1 MNRMREHEQ
10 HEHSGH
16 QQKHGPHTTGAHAD
30 EHEGNLTRHEQ
41 PLDLPAVRARL
52 QSKAGK
58 QYWRTL
64 EELAEDPN
72 FEELLHREF
81 PRQAPS
87 EWDESVDRRD
97 FLKLMAA
104 SLAFAG
110 LSGCGRAPEQHIVP
124 YVKQPDGL
132 ILGKPQF
139 YATAM
144 PFGADAI
151 GLLVESHEGRPTKI
165 EGNPDH
171 PSSLGATNVF
181 AQASILNLYDP
192 DRAQTVL
199 KYGEIGTWA
208 GFLDSAQ
215 LSSAAFKVTRGE
227 GLRILTGIINSP
239 TLAAQIQALLTLF
252 PLAKWHQW
260 EPAVGDGPRE
270 GAKLAFGSYVNT
282 VYRPEKADVI
292 LSLDSDFL
300 GSGPGHIR
308 YAREFSRRR
317 NLDQYALVDRQGSEM
332 NRLYVVE
339 PTPSVTGATADH
351 RLPLR
356 ASQVELF
363 ARALAA
369 KLGLGGSTA
378 PPAGAEKWLDAVV
391 KDLQKR
397 EAASLVVAGEQQPAE
412 VHALAHTINAA
423 LGNVGSTLYYTQTVE
438 EHPMNHLESLRE
450 LCNDIDDGKVDTLLI
465 LGVNPVYT
473 APHDFDFAAKL
484 RFDEKTKTK
493 KVGTTIHVSSHFD
506 ETSELCD
513 WHVAESHYLETW
525 GDARAFDGTV
535 SVIQPL
541 IAPLYRTHS
550 AREVLAAFSDK
561 PGVPDYD
568 ALRDRL
574 KAANPSADFE
584 KFWRKTLNDGV
595 VAGSAFAP
603 LSVTP
608 KFNAASLPAAKI
620 PSAAEIEFIFRPDPC
635 VYDGRFANNG
645 WLQELPKPVTKLTW
659 DNAAL
664 LSPKTAEQLKVA
676 SNVAW
681 RGGEHGKVY
690 SNVIDIA
697 LSNSKVTAAAWILPG
712 QADGVVVLPLGY
724 GRRKAGY
731 TGSNKGFNAY
741 AVRDS
746 KALWTATAPS
756 AAITKTGDDYPLACT
771 QYHFNMEGRQI
782 LATGTLEE
790 YRKNPNFANE
800 HAELPPKELS
810 LYNGEAEF
818 PYTRDKWAMAIDLN
832 KCNGCNACVV
842 ACQSEN
848 NIPVVGKDQ
857 VMRGREM
864 HWIRVDRYY
873 EKAENATHDPSSYDD
888 SLFNPPTFFQP
899 VPCQQCENA
908 PCEQVCP
915 VGATVHSA
923 EGLNDMVYNRC
934 VGTRY
939 CSNNCPYK
947 VRRFNFLR
955 FQDWETPQLKLLRN
969 PEVTVRSRGVMEKC
983 TYCVQRITNARIE
996 AEKQNSEIRDGAIV
1010 TACEQACPTQAIVF
1024 GNANDKES
1032 RVAKLKA
1039 QQRNYSLLGELNAR
1053 PRTTY
1058 LAAVRNPNPEME
1070 KA

>member
-1 MNRMREHEQ
+1 MNRMSAQRQDEQ
-10 HEHSGH
+10 KNDGR
-16 QQKHGPHTTGAHAD
+16 ALD
-30 EHEGNLTRHEQ
+30 EHLEDLSLTQRPLNLAE
-41 PLDLPAVRARL
+41 VRAQL
-52 QSKAGK
+52 QSKTGK

-64 EELAEDPN
+64 EELAGDPG
-72 FEELLHREF
+72 FQELLHREF

-87 EWDESVDRRD
+87 EWDDSVDRRD

-124 YVKQPDGL
+124 YVKQPDGM

-171 PSSLGATNVF
+171 PSSLGATNAF

-192 DRAQTVL
+192 DRAQTVT
-199 KYGEIGTWA
+199 KAGEIQTWA
-208 GFLDSAQ
+208 QFLDAAQ
-215 LSSAAFKVTRGE
+215 ALAVTLKATRGE
-227 GLRILTGIINSP
+227 GLRILTGIVTSP
-239 TLAAQIQALLTLF
+239 TLAAQIQTILTLY

-260 EPAVGDGPRE
+260 EPALGDGVLE

-282 VYRPEKADVI
+282 VYRPEMAEVI

-317 NLDQYALVDRQGSEM
+317 KLDQFAEADRLGGEM
-332 NRLYVVE
+332 SRLYVVE
-339 PTPSVTGATADH
+339 PTPSVTGSSADH
-351 RLPLR
+351 HLPLR
-356 ASQVELF
+356 ASEVELF
-363 ARALAA
+363 ARALAG
-369 KLGLGGSTA
+369 KLGLGGSA
-378 PPAGAEKWLDAVV
+378 AMPPAVEKWLDALT
-391 KDLQKR
+391 KELQKYR
-397 EAASLVVAGEQQPAE
+397 RNSLVVAGEQQPAE
-412 VHALAHTINAA
+412 VHALVHTINAA
-423 LGNVGSTLYYTQTVE
+423 LGGVGTTLYYTEPVE
-438 EHPMNHLESLRE
+438 ARPVNYAESLRE
-450 LCNDIDDGKVDTLLI
+450 LCTGIDAGRVDTLLI
-465 LGVNPVYT
+465 LGVNPVFT
-473 APHDFDFAAKL
+473 APHDFDFVSKL
-484 RFDEKTKTK
+484 RFDERNNRK
-493 KVGTTIHVSSHFD
+493 KIQTVIHVSSHFD
-506 ETSELCD
+506 ETSQYCD
-513 WHVAESHYLETW
+513 WHIAESHYLESW

-535 SVIQPL
+535 SVVQPL

-550 AREVLAAFSDK
+550 TREVLAAFTDK
-561 PGVPDYD
+561 PGVSDYD
-568 ALRDRL
+568 AVRDRL
-574 KAANPSADFE
+574 KAANPTADFE

-603 LSVTP
+603 MNVSL
-608 KFNAASLPAAKI
+608 KFNPSSLPAAKVS
-620 PSAAEIEFIFRPDPC
+620 SADELEFLFRPDPC
-635 VYDGRFANNG
+635 IYDGRFANNG

-664 LSPKTAEQLKVA
+664 VSPKTAEKLNL
-676 SNVAW
+676 SHSIPS
-681 RGGEHGKVY
+681 RGGEHGQIL
-690 SNVIDIA
+690 SNVVDIS
-697 LSNSKVTAAAWILPG
+697 LSGSKVTAAAWILPG
-712 QADGVVVLPLGY
+712 QAEGVIVLPLGY
-724 GRRKAGY
+724 GRKKAGY
-731 TGSNKGFNAY
+731 TGTNKGFNAY
-741 AVRDS
+741 AVRVS
-746 KALWTATAPS
+746 NALWAATAPS
-756 AAITKTGDDYPLACT
+756 TIIRKTGDDYPLACT
-771 QYHFNMEGRQI
+771 QYHFNMQGRQI

-810 LYNGEAEF
+810 LYKGEAEF
-818 PYTRDKWAMAIDLN
+818 PYARDKWAMVIDLN
-832 KCNGCNACVV
+832 SCNGCNACVI
-842 ACQSEN
+842 ACQAEN
-848 NIPVVGKDQ
+848 NIAVVGKDQ

-864 HWIRVDRYY
+864 HWIRIDRYY
-873 EKAENATHDPSSYDD
+873 KAESKTNDPSSYDP
-888 SLFNPPTFFQP
+888 SLDNPETFFQP

-915 VGATVHSA
+915 VGATAHSA
-923 EGLNDMVYNRC
+923 EGLNDMTYNRC
-934 VGTRY
+934 IGTRY

-955 FQDWETPQLKLLRN
+955 FQDWETPQFKLLRN

-983 TYCVQRITNARIE
+983 TYCVQRINNARIE
-996 AEKQNSEIRDGAIV
+996 AEKKNEPIRDGAII

-1024 GNANDKES
+1024 GNANDPSS
-1032 RVAKLKA
+1032 RVAKLRA
-1039 QQRNYSLLGELNAR
+1039 QQRNYTILAELNSR

-1058 LAAVRNPNPEME
+1058 LAAVRNPNAELE

>member
-1 MNRMREHEQ
+1 MDGMRELEQ
-10 HEHSGH
+10 HEHTGS
-16 QQKHGPHTTGAHAD
+16 PHDHNDPAGDAKL
-30 EHEGNLTRHEQ
+30 HEG
-41 PLDLPAVRARL
+41 PLDLDAVRAKL
-52 QSKAGK
+52 QSKTGK

-64 EELAEDPN
+64 DELAGDPQ

-87 EWDESVDRRD
+87 EWDDSVDRRD

-110 LSGCGRAPEQHIVP
+110 LSGCGRTPEQIVVP
-124 YVKQPDGL
+124 YVKQPDGMTP
-132 ILGKPQF
+132 GKPQF
-139 YATAM
+139 YATVM

-192 DRAQTVL
+192 DRAQTVT
-199 KYGEIGTWA
+199 KFGEIQTWSLFVESAQALAAEMKANNGA
-208 GFLDSAQ
+208 GF
-215 LSSAAFKVTRGE
+215 
-227 GLRILTGIINSP
+227 RILTGIVTSP
-239 TLAAQIQALLTLF
+239 TLATQIQSLLTLF
-252 PLAKWHQW
+252 PRAKWHQW

-282 VYRPEKADVI
+282 VYRVEKADVI

-317 NLDQYALVDRQGSEM
+317 NLDQFFEGDRSGAEM

-356 ASQVELF
+356 ASDVELF
-363 ARALAA
+363 TRALASR
-369 KLGLGGSTA
+369 LGLGGSAA
-378 PPAGAEKWLDAVV
+378 PPAGTEKWLDAVA
-391 KDLQKR
+391 KDLQKHKG
-397 EAASLVVAGEQQPAE
+397 ASLVVAGEQQPAE
-412 VHALAHTINAA
+412 VHALAQAINAA
-423 LGNVGSTLYYTQTVE
+423 LGNVGTTEYYTQPVE
-438 EHPMNHLESLRE
+438 ERPVNHLESLRE
-450 LCNDIDDGKVDTLLI
+450 LCSDIYDGKVETLLI

-473 APHDFDFAAKL
+473 APHDFDFASKIK
-484 RFDEKTKTK
+484 FDEKK
-493 KVGTTIHVSSHFD
+493 KRKPVKNTIYVGPHFD
-506 ETSELCD
+506 ETAELCD

-525 GDARAFDGTV
+525 GDARAFDGTL

-541 IAPLYRTHS
+541 IAPLYHTHS
-550 AREVLAAFSDK
+550 AREALGAFSDK
-561 PGVPDYD
+561 PGVSDYD
-568 ALRDRL
+568 ALRDHL
-574 KAANPSADFE
+574 KTANPSADFE
-584 KFWRKTLNDGV
+584 KFWRKTLNDGL

-603 LSVTP
+603 MSATL
-608 KFNAASLPAAKI
+608 KFSAAGLPAAKTT
-620 PSAAEIEFIFRPDPC
+620 PANDIEFIFRPDPC

-664 LSPKTAEQLKVA
+664 ISPKTAEKLELA
-676 SNVAW
+676 HNIAW

-697 LSNSKVTAAAWILPG
+697 LSNSKVTAASWRLPG

-724 GRRKAGY
+724 GRKRAGY
-731 TGSNKGFNAY
+731 TGTNKGFNAY
-741 AVRDS
+741 TVRTSD
-746 KALWTATAPS
+746 ALWTTSAPS
-756 AAITKTGDDYPLACT
+756 SAIKKTGDDYPLACT

-782 LATGTLEE
+782 LATGTLAE
-790 YRKNPNFANE
+790 YHKNPNFANE
-800 HAELPPKELS
+800 LAALPPKELS
-810 LYNGEAEF
+810 LYKGEAEF
-818 PYTRDKWAMAIDLN
+818 PYDHDKWAMAIDLN

-842 ACQSEN
+842 ACQAEN

-873 EKAENATHDPSSYDD
+873 EKLKPAVGDAAAYDD
-888 SLFNPPTFFQP
+888 SLDNPPTYFQP

-915 VGATVHSA
+915 VGATAHSA
-923 EGLNDMVYNRC
+923 EGLNDMTYNRC
-934 VGTRY
+934 IGTRY

-983 TYCVQRITNARIE
+983 TYCVQRINNARIE
-996 AEKQNSEIRDGAIV
+996 SEKANAPIPDGAII

-1024 GNANDKES
+1024 GNANDKNS

-1058 LAAVRNPNPEME
+1058 LAAVRNPNPELE
-1070 KA
+1070 PA

>member
-1 MNRMREHEQ
+1 MDGMREHEQ
-10 HEHSGH
+10 HEH
-16 QQKHGPHTTGAHAD
+16 
-30 EHEGNLTRHEQ
+30 
-41 PLDLPAVRARL
+41 LDGQHDHNDAAGDANMHDRPMDLAAVRAKL
-52 QSKAGK
+52 QSKTGK

-64 EELAEDPN
+64 EELAGDPE

-87 EWDESVDRRD
+87 EWDDSVDRRD

-110 LSGCGRAPEQHIVP
+110 LSGCGRTPEQYVVP
-124 YVKQPDGL
+124 YVKQPDGMV
-132 ILGKPQF
+132 LGKPQF

-181 AQASILNLYDP
+181 AQASVLNLYDP
-192 DRAQTVL
+192 DRAQTVT
-199 KYGEIGTWA
+199 KFGEIQTWSL
-208 GFLDSAQ
+208 FVDSAQ
-215 LSSAAFKVTRGE
+215 AIAAETKGANGAGF
-227 GLRILTGIINSP
+227 RILSGIVTSP
-239 TLAAQIQALLTLF
+239 TIAAQVQSLLTLF
-252 PLAKWHQW
+252 PQAKWHQW
-260 EPAVGDGPRE
+260 EPAVGDGTRE
-270 GAKLAFGSYVNT
+270 GAKLAFGSYFNT

-317 NLDQYALVDRQGSEM
+317 KLNSPNDTM

-356 ASQVELF
+356 ASEVELF

-369 KLGLGGSTA
+369 KLGLGGSA
-378 PPAGAEKWLDAVV
+378 ALPAEAEKLLDAVA
-391 KDLQKR
+391 KDLQKHKG
-397 EAASLVVAGEQQPAE
+397 ASLVVAGEQQPAE
-412 VHALAHTINAA
+412 VHALAHAINAA
-423 LGNVGSTLYYTQTVE
+423 LGNVGTTLYYTEPVE
-438 EHPMNHLESLRE
+438 AKPVSHLESLRE
-450 LCNDIDDGKVDTLLI
+450 LCSDIDAGKVDTLLI

-473 APHDFDFAAKL
+473 APHDFDFAPKL
-484 RFDEKTKTK
+484 RFDEKRKSK
-493 KVGTTIHVSSHFD
+493 KIRTVIHVSSHFD

-525 GDARAFDGTV
+525 GDARAFDGTL
-535 SVIQPL
+535 SVVQPL
-541 IAPLYRTHS
+541 IAPLYHTHS
-550 AREVLAAFSDK
+550 AREVLAAFGDK
-561 PGVPDYD
+561 PGVSDYD
-568 ALRDRL
+568 SLRDRL

-584 KFWRKTLNDGV
+584 KFWRKTLNDGL

-603 LSVTP
+603 VSATP
-608 KFNAASLPAAKI
+608 KFSAASLPAAI
-620 PSAAEIEFIFRPDPC
+620 TTPAAEIEFIFRPDPC

-664 LSPKTAEQLKVA
+664 ISPKTAEKLQLAHK
-676 SNVAW
+676 VAW

-697 LSNSKVTAAAWILPG
+697 LSNSKVTAAAWRLPG

-724 GRRKAGY
+724 GRKKAGY
-731 TGSNKGFNAY
+731 TGTNKGFNAY
-741 AVRDS
+741 AVRTS
-746 KALWTATAPS
+746 GALWTAAAPTS
-756 AAITKTGDDYPLACT
+756 AIKKTGEDYPLACT
-771 QYHFNMEGRQI
+771 QYHFSMEGRQI

-800 HAELPPKELS
+800 HAEAPPKELS
-810 LYNGEAEF
+810 LYKGEAEF
-818 PYTRDKWAMAIDLN
+818 PYDRDKWAMAIDLN

-864 HWIRVDRYY
+864 HWIRIDRYY
-873 EKAENATHDPSSYDD
+873 EKTAKSATNDLSSDDD

-915 VGATVHSA
+915 VGATAHSA
-923 EGLNDMVYNRC
+923 EGLNDMTYNRC
-934 VGTRY
+934 IGTRY

-983 TYCVQRITNARIE
+983 TYCVQRINNARIE
-996 AEKQNSEIRDGAIV
+996 SEKSNAPIHDGAIV
-1010 TACEQACPTQAIVF
+1010 TACEQACPTEAIVF
-1024 GNANDKES
+1024 GNANDQNS

-1058 LAAVRNPNPEME
+1058 LAAVRNPNPELE
-1070 KA
+1070 SA

>member
-1 MNRMREHEQ
+1 MKNMREPEQ
-10 HEHSGH
+10 HEHTHDGND
-16 QQKHGPHTTGAHAD
+16 HA
-30 EHEGNLTRHEQ
+30 ERRKHEGPMELN
-41 PLDLPAVRARL
+41 AVRAKL
-52 QSKAGK
+52 QSKTGK

-64 EELAEDPN
+64 EELAEDPE

-81 PRQAPS
+81 PRLAPS
-87 EWDESVDRRD
+87 EWDEGVDRRD

-104 SLAFAG
+104 SLALAG
-110 LSGCGRAPEQHIVP
+110 LSGCGRTPEQHIVP

-139 YATAM
+139 YATVM

-171 PSSLGATNVF
+171 PSSLGATNAF
-181 AQASILNLYDP
+181 AQASVLNLYDP
-192 DRAQTVL
+192 DRAQTPT
-199 KYGEIGTWA
+199 KFGEIHTWA
-208 GFLDSAQ
+208 EFQNSAQ
-215 LSSAAFKVTRGE
+215 AIAAGVKLADGAGF
-227 GLRILTGIINSP
+227 RILTGIVTSP
-239 TLAAQIQALLTLF
+239 SLAAQIQSVLARY
-252 PLAKWHQW
+252 PKAKWHQW
-260 EPAVGDGPRE
+260 EPAVSDGARE
-270 GAKLAFGSYVNT
+270 GAKLAFGNYVNM
-282 VYRPEKADVI
+282 VCRPEKADVI

-317 NLDQYALVDRQGSEM
+317 KLNGVADKM

-356 ASQVELF
+356 ASEVGLF
-363 ARALAA
+363 ARALAG
-369 KLGLGGSTA
+369 KLGLGTSA
-378 PPAGAEKWLDAVV
+378 ALPSDAQKWLDAVA
-391 KDLQKR
+391 KDLQTDKGK
-397 EAASLVVAGEQQPAE
+397 SLVVAGEQQSAE
-412 VHALAHTINAA
+412 VHALAHAINAA
-423 LGNVGSTLYYTQTVE
+423 LGNVGTTLYYTEPVE
-438 EHPMNHLESLRE
+438 AYPVNHLESLRE
-450 LCNDIDDGKVDTLLI
+450 LCDDIKTGKVETLVI

-473 APHDFDFAAKL
+473 APHDFEFASL
-484 RFDEKTKTK
+484 IGFDKKTKSK
-493 KVGTTIHVSSHFD
+493 KVKNTICVSSHFD
-506 ETSELCD
+506 ETAELCD
-513 WHVAESHYLETW
+513 WHVAESHFLETW

-541 IAPLYRTHS
+541 IVPLYRTHS

-561 PGVPDYD
+561 PGVTDYD
-568 ALRDRL
+568 ALRERL
-574 KAANPSADFE
+574 KAAYPSGEFE
-584 KFWRKTLNDGV
+584 KFWRKTLNDGLV
-595 VAGSAFAP
+595 VGSAFPPSAV
-603 LSVTP
+603 SA
-608 KFNAASLPAAKI
+608 KFSPGSLPAVK
-620 PSAAEIEFIFRPDPC
+620 AASSDELEFIFRPDPC

-645 WLQELPKPVTKLTW
+645 WLQELAKPVTKLTW

-664 LSPKTAEQLKVA
+664 VSPKTAEKYKITHEVGA
-676 SNVAW
+676 
-681 RGGEHGKVY
+681 RGGEHGKIY
-690 SNVIDIA
+690 SNVIDIE
-697 LSNSKVTAAAWILPG
+697 LSNSKVTAAAWRLPG

-724 GRRKAGY
+724 GRKRAGY
-731 TGSNKGFNAY
+731 TGTNKGFNAY
-741 AVRDS
+741 AVRS
-746 KALWTATAPS
+746 STALW
-756 AAITKTGDDYPLACT
+756 AAMGGKISKTGDDYPLACT

-790 YRKNPNFANE
+790 YKKNPGFAHDDEEN
-800 HAELPPKELS
+800 KEKTKQQLS
-810 LYNGEAEF
+810 LYKEYAYPGYA
-818 PYTRDKWAMAIDLN
+818 WGMAIDLN
-832 KCNGCNACVV
+832 SCNGCNACVV

-864 HWIRVDRYY
+864 HWIRIDRYY
-873 EKAENATHDPSSYDD
+873 QKAHSATNDPSTYDD
-888 SLFNPPTFFQP
+888 SLYNPETFFQP

-915 VGATVHSA
+915 VEATAHSA
-923 EGLNDMVYNRC
+923 EGLNDMTYNRC

-983 TYCVQRITNARIE
+983 TYCVQRINNVRIE
-996 AEKQNSEIRDGAIV
+996 SEKQNRPILDGEIV
-1010 TACEQACPTQAIVF
+1010 TACEAACPTEAIVF
-1024 GNANDKES
+1024 GNANDPNS

-1039 QQRNYSLLGELNAR
+1039 QQRNYSLLGELNTR

-1058 LAAVRNPNPEME
+1058 LAAVRNPNPELE

>member
-1 MNRMREHEQ
+1 MDGMRENEQ
-10 HEHSGH
+10 HEHLDGQH
-16 QQKHGPHTTGAHAD
+16 QHHDPAGEAKL
-30 EHEGNLTRHEQ
+30 HEG
-41 PLDLPAVRARL
+41 PMDLATVRAKL
-52 QSKAGK
+52 QSKTGK

-64 EELAEDPN
+64 EELAGDPE
-72 FEELLHREF
+72 FTELLHREF

-87 EWDESVDRRD
+87 EWDDGVDRRD

-104 SLAFAG
+104 SLALAG
-110 LSGCGRAPEQHIVP
+110 LGGCGRTPEQVVVP
-124 YVKQPDGL
+124 YVKQPEGM
-132 ILGKPQF
+132 ILGRPQF
-139 YATAM
+139 FATAM

-181 AQASILNLYDP
+181 AQASVLNLYDP
-192 DRAQTVL
+192 DRAQTVT
-199 KYGEIGTWA
+199 KYGEIQTWSLFIESAQTIATGMKTTNGA
-208 GFLDSAQ
+208 GF
-215 LSSAAFKVTRGE
+215 
-227 GLRILTGIINSP
+227 RILTGLITSP
-239 TLAAQIQALLTLF
+239 TLAAQIQSILTLF
-252 PLAKWHQW
+252 PKAKWHQW
-260 EPAVGDGPRE
+260 EPAVGDGTRE
-270 GAKLAFGSYVNT
+270 GAKLAFGSYLNT

-317 NLDQYALVDRQGSEM
+317 KLNGPDDTM

-351 RLPLR
+351 RWPLR
-356 ASQVELF
+356 SSEVEIF
-363 ARALAA
+363 ARALAG
-369 KLGLGGSTA
+369 KLGLGGSAAT
-378 PPAGAEKWLDAVV
+378 PQGAEKWLDAVA
-391 KDLQKR
+391 KDLQKHKGT
-397 EAASLVVAGEQQPAE
+397 SLVVAGEQQPAE
-412 VHALAHTINAA
+412 VHALAHAINAT
-423 LGNVGSTLYYTQTVE
+423 LGNVGTTLYYTETVE
-438 EHPMNHLESLRE
+438 AHAVNHLDSLRE
-450 LCNDIDDGKVDTLLI
+450 LCADIEADKVETLLI

-473 APHDFDFAAKL
+473 SPHDFDFASKL
-484 RFDEKTKTK
+484 KFDEEK
-493 KVGTTIHVSSHFD
+493 KQKKIKNVIHVSSHFD

-525 GDARAFDGTV
+525 GDARAFNGTL

-541 IAPLYRTHS
+541 IAPLYHTHS
-550 AREVLAAFSDK
+550 AREVLAAFGDK
-561 PGVPDYD
+561 PGISDYD
-568 ALRDRL
+568 VVRDHL
-574 KAANPSADFE
+574 KTANPSAEFE
-584 KFWRKTLNDGV
+584 KFWRKTLNDGL

-603 LSVTP
+603 VNASL
-608 KFNAASLPAAKI
+608 KFSAASLTAAK
-620 PSAAEIEFIFRPDPC
+620 PAPADEIEFIFRSDPC

-664 LSPKTAEQLKVA
+664 ISPKTAEKLELVH
-676 SNVAW
+676 NVAW

-690 SNVIDIA
+690 SNVIDIS
-697 LSNSKVTAAAWILPG
+697 LSNSKVTAAAWRVPG

-724 GRRKAGY
+724 GRKKAGY
-731 TGSNKGFNAY
+731 TGTNKGFSAY
-741 AVRDS
+741 AVRTS
-746 KALWTATAPS
+746 GALWTASAPAS
-756 AAITKTGDDYPLACT
+756 AIKKTGEDYPLACT

-782 LATGTLEE
+782 LMTGTLEE

-800 HAELPPKELS
+800 LAPLPAQDFS
-810 LYNGEAEF
+810 LYKGKEEY
-818 PYTRDKWAMAIDLN
+818 PYDRDKWAMAIDLN

-848 NIPVVGKDQ
+848 NISVVGKDQ

-864 HWIRVDRYY
+864 HWIRIDRYY
-873 EKAENATHDPSSYDD
+873 ETPVQSTAHDPASYDD
-888 SLFNPPTFFQP
+888 SLFNPQTFFQP

-969 PEVTVRSRGVMEKC
+969 PEVTVRSRGDMEKS
-983 TYCVQRITNARIE
+983 TYCVQRINNARIE
-996 AEKQNSEIRDGAIV
+996 SEKLNAPIHDGAIV
-1010 TACEQACPTQAIVF
+1010 TACEQACPTEAIVF
-1024 GNANDKES
+1024 GNANDKDS

-1039 QQRNYSLLGELNAR
+1039 LQRNYTLLGELNAR

-1058 LAAVRNPNPEME
+1058 LAAVRNPNPELE
-1070 KA
+1070 SA

>member
-1 MNRMREHEQ
+1 MSEPEH
-10 HEHSGH
+10 HEH
-16 QQKHGPHTTGAHAD
+16 T
-30 EHEGNLTRHEQ
+30 EHVLPQEA
-41 PLDLPAVRARL
+41 PMDLNAVRARL
-52 QSKAGK
+52 QSNTGK

-64 EELAEDPN
+64 EELAQNPE

-81 PRQAPS
+81 PRLAPS
-87 EWDESVDRRD
+87 EWDEGVDRRD

-104 SLAFAG
+104 SLALAG
-110 LSGCGRAPEQHIVP
+110 LSGCGRTPEQHIVP

-139 YATAM
+139 YATVM
-144 PFGADAI
+144 PFGSDAI

-171 PSSLGATNVF
+171 PSSLGATNAF
-181 AQASILNLYDP
+181 AQASVLNLYDP
-192 DRAQTVL
+192 DRAQTPT
-199 KYGEIGTWA
+199 KFGEIHTWA
-208 GFLDSAQ
+208 EFQNSAQ
-215 LSSAAFKVTRGE
+215 AIASAVRLADGAGF
-227 GLRILTGIINSP
+227 RILTGIVTSP
-239 TLAAQIQALLTLF
+239 ALAAQIQSVLALY
-252 PLAKWHQW
+252 PKAKWHQW
-260 EPAVGDGPRE
+260 EPAVGDGTRE
-270 GAKLAFGSYVNT
+270 GAKLAFGNYVNT

-317 NLDQYALVDRQGSEM
+317 KLDQFAEVHRRDGEM

-356 ASQVELF
+356 ASEVELF

-369 KLGLGGSTA
+369 RVRRVTKLDPLAVALAVAVPPFGS
-378 PPAGAEKWLDAVV
+378 EKWLDAVA
-391 KDLQKR
+391 KDLGEHRGKC
-397 EAASLVVAGEQQPAE
+397 LVVAGEQQPASL
-412 VHALAHTINAA
+412 HALVHVINSA
-423 LGNVGSTLYYTQTVE
+423 LDNVGTTLYYTESVE
-438 EHPMNHLESLRE
+438 AQPVNHLESLRE
-450 LCNDIDDGKVDTLLI
+450 LCSDIEAGKVETLVI
-465 LGVNPVYT
+465 LGANPVYT
-473 APHDFDFAAKL
+473 APHDFDFASKIG
-484 RFDEKTKTK
+484 FDKNTKSK
-493 KVGTTIHVSSHFD
+493 KVKNTICVSSHFD
-506 ETSELCD
+506 ETAELCD
-513 WHVAESHYLETW
+513 WHVAESHFLETW

-561 PGVPDYD
+561 PGVTDYD

-574 KAANPSADFE
+574 KTAYPSGEFE
-584 KFWRKTLNDGV
+584 KFWRKTLNDGL
-595 VAGSAFAP
+595 VAGSAFPPSAV
-603 LSVTP
+603 SA
-608 KFNAASLPAAKI
+608 KFSPGSLPAVK
-620 PSAAEIEFIFRPDPC
+620 AASPDELEFIFRPDPC

-664 LSPKTAEQLKVA
+664 VSPKTAEKYKITHEVGA
-676 SNVAW
+676 
-681 RGGEHGKVY
+681 RGGEHGKIY
-690 SNVIDIA
+690 SNVIDIE
-697 LSNSKVTAAAWILPG
+697 LSNSKVTAAAWRLPG
-712 QADGVVVLPLGY
+712 QVDGVVVLPLGY
-724 GRRKAGY
+724 GRKRAGY
-731 TGSNKGFNAY
+731 TGTNKGFNAY
-741 AVRDS
+741 AVRS
-746 KALWTATAPS
+746 STALWTATGGK
-756 AAITKTGDDYPLACT
+756 ITKTGDDYPLACT

-790 YRKNPNFANE
+790 YKKNPGFAHDDEENKGKTK
-800 HAELPPKELS
+800 AELS
-810 LYNGEAEF
+810 LYKEYAYPGYA
-818 PYTRDKWAMAIDLN
+818 WGMAIDLN
-832 KCNGCNACVV
+832 SCNGCNACVV

-864 HWIRVDRYY
+864 HWIRIDRYY
-873 EKAENATHDPSSYDD
+873 EKIKPTIGDAASYDD
-888 SLFNPPTFFQP
+888 SLYNPETFFQP

-915 VGATVHSA
+915 VEATAHSA
-923 EGLNDMVYNRC
+923 EGLNDMTYNRC

-983 TYCVQRITNARIE
+983 TYCVQRINNVRIE
-996 AEKQNSEIRDGAIV
+996 TEKQNRPILDGEIV
-1010 TACEQACPTQAIVF
+1010 TACEAACPTEAIVF
-1024 GNANDKES
+1024 GNANDPNS

-1039 QQRNYSLLGELNAR
+1039 QQRNYSLLGELNTR

-1058 LAAVRNPNPEME
+1058 LAAVRNPNPELE
-1070 KA
+1070 KV

>member
-1 MNRMREHEQ
+1 MDGMREHEQ
-10 HEHSGH
+10 HEHPDSQH
-16 QQKHGPHTTGAHAD
+16 DHTDSAAD
-30 EHEGNLTRHEQ
+30 AKLHER
-41 PLDLPAVRARL
+41 PMDLAAVRAKL
-52 QSKAGK
+52 QAKTGK

-64 EELAEDPN
+64 EELAGDPQ

-87 EWDESVDRRD
+87 EWDDGVDRRD

-110 LSGCGRAPEQHIVP
+110 LSGCGRTPEQYVVP
-124 YVKQPDGL
+124 YVKQPEGMT
-132 ILGKPQF
+132 LGKPQF

-181 AQASILNLYDP
+181 AQASVLNLYDP
-192 DRAQTVL
+192 DRAQTVS
-199 KYGEIGTWA
+199 KFGEIQTWSLFVQYA
-208 GFLDSAQ
+208 QALAAEMKGDNGVGF
-215 LSSAAFKVTRGE
+215 
-227 GLRILTGIINSP
+227 RILTGIVTSP
-239 TLAAQIQALLTLF
+239 ALAAQIQSLLAIF
-252 PLAKWHQW
+252 PKAKWHHW
-260 EPAVGDGPRE
+260 EPAVGDGTRE

-282 VYRPEKADVI
+282 VYRPGKAEVI

-300 GSGPGHIR
+300 ASGPGHIR
-308 YAREFSRRR
+308 YAREFSRCR
-317 NLDQYALVDRQGSEM
+317 NLSGPSDMM

-356 ASQVELF
+356 ASEVELF
-363 ARALAA
+363 ARALAG
-369 KLGLGGSTA
+369 KLGLGGLATL
-378 PPAGAEKWLDAVV
+378 PGKDGEWLAAVA
-391 KDLQKR
+391 KDLKKHMG
-397 EAASLVVAGEQQPAE
+397 ASLVVAGEQQPAE
-412 VHALAHTINAA
+412 VHALAHAINAA
-423 LGNVGSTLYYTQTVE
+423 LGNVGTTLHYTEPVE
-438 EHPMNHLESLRE
+438 AHPVNHLESLTE
-450 LCNDIDDGKVDTLLI
+450 LCADIEAGKVETLLI
-465 LGVNPVYT
+465 LGGNPVYT
-473 APHDFDFAAKL
+473 APHDFDFASKI
-484 RFDEKTKTK
+484 RFEPNTSQK
-493 KVGTTIHVSSHFD
+493 KVKNTIHVSSHFD

-525 GDARAFDGTV
+525 GDARAFDGTL

-541 IAPLYRTHS
+541 IAPLYHTHS
-550 AREVLAAFSDK
+550 LSEALAVFGDK
-561 PGVPDYD
+561 PGVSDYETV
-568 ALRDRL
+568 RDRL

-603 LSVTP
+603 ATVSL
-608 KFNAASLPAAKI
+608 KFNPASLPTVAPI
-620 PSAAEIEFIFRPDPC
+620 SADNDALEFIFRPDPC
-635 VYDGRFANNG
+635 IYDGRFANNG

-659 DNAAL
+659 DNAAMI
-664 LSPKTAEQLKVA
+664 SPKTAEKLQVA
-676 SNVAW
+676 HNVAA

-690 SNVIDIA
+690 SNVIDIS
-697 LSNSKVTAAAWILPG
+697 LSNSRVTAAAWIVPG

-724 GRRKAGY
+724 GRKRAGY
-731 TGSNKGFNAY
+731 TGTNKGFNAY
-741 AVRDS
+741 VVRS
-746 KALWTATAPS
+746 SNALWTATAPS
-756 AAITKTGDDYPLACT
+756 SAIKKTGEDYPLACT

-800 HAELPPKELS
+800 HAGAPPKELS

-818 PYTRDKWAMAIDLN
+818 PYKRDKWAMAIDLN

-848 NIPVVGKDQ
+848 NIPVVGKEQ

-864 HWIRVDRYY
+864 HWIRIDRYY
-873 EKAENATHDPSSYDD
+873 EKSVKSATNDPSSYDE
-888 SLFNPPTFFQP
+888 SLYNPQTFFQP

-983 TYCVQRITNARIE
+983 TYCVQRINNARIE
-996 AEKQNSEIRDGAIV
+996 SEKSNAPISDGAIV
-1010 TACEQACPTQAIVF
+1010 TACEQACPTEAIVF
-1024 GNANDKES
+1024 GNANDKGS
-1032 RVAKLKA
+1032 RVSRLKA
-1039 QQRNYSLLGELNAR
+1039 QQRNYTILGELNAR

-1058 LAAVRNPNPEME
+1058 LAAVRNLNPELE
-1070 KA
+1070 SA

>member
-1 MNRMREHEQ
+1 MDDMRDHEQ
-10 HEHSGH
+10 REHSGGQH
-16 QQKHGPHTTGAHAD
+16 DHNDSPGEANQR
-30 EHEGNLTRHEQ
+30 EHKMNLA
-41 PLDLPAVRARL
+41 AVRDKL
-52 QSKAGK
+52 QSKTGK

-64 EELAEDPN
+64 EELAGDPE
-72 FEELLHREF
+72 FEQFLHREF

-87 EWDESVDRRD
+87 EWDEGVDRRD

-110 LSGCGRAPEQHIVP
+110 LSGCGRTPEQYVVP
-124 YVKQPDGL
+124 YVKQPDG
-132 ILGKPQF
+132 ITLGKPQF

-171 PSSLGATNVF
+171 PSSLGASNVF
-181 AQASILNLYDP
+181 AQASVLNLYDP
-192 DRAQTVL
+192 DRAQTVT
-199 KYGEIGTWA
+199 KFGEIQTWSLFVESAQALAAEMKGDNGA
-208 GFLDSAQ
+208 GF
-215 LSSAAFKVTRGE
+215 
-227 GLRILTGIINSP
+227 RILTGIVTSP
-239 TLAAQIQALLTLF
+239 TLAAQIQSLLAIF
-252 PLAKWHQW
+252 PKAKWHQW
-260 EPAVGDGPRE
+260 EPAVGDGTRE
-270 GAKLAFGSYVNT
+270 GAKLAFGSYLST

-317 NLDQYALVDRQGSEM
+317 NLNGPSDTM

-339 PTPSVTGATADH
+339 PTPTVTGATADH

-356 ASQVELF
+356 ASSVELF

-369 KLGLGGSTA
+369 KLGLGGSA
-378 PPAGAEKWLDAVV
+378 ALSPEAEKWLEAVA
-391 KDLQKR
+391 KDLQKHKG
-397 EAASLVVAGEQQPAE
+397 ASLVVAGEQQPAE
-412 VHALAHTINAA
+412 VHALAHAINSA
-423 LGNVGSTLYYTQTVE
+423 LGNVGTTLYYTQPVE
-438 EHPMNHLESLRE
+438 EHPTNHLDSLSQLCADIES
-450 LCNDIDDGKVDTLLI
+450 GKVETLVI
-465 LGVNPVYT
+465 LGGNPVYT
-473 APHDFDFAAKL
+473 APHDFDFASKIRL
-484 RFDEKTKTK
+484 DQNTNQK
-493 KVGTTIHVSSHFD
+493 KVRNTIHVSSHFD

-513 WHVAESHYLETW
+513 WHLAESHYLEAW
-525 GDARAFDGTV
+525 GDTRAFDGTL

-550 AREVLAAFSDK
+550 LFEVLAAFGDK
-561 PGVPDYD
+561 PGVSEYEM
-568 ALRDRL
+568 LRNGLRTL
-574 KAANPSADFE
+574 NPSADFE
-584 KFWRKTLNDGV
+584 KFWRKTLNDGLV
-595 VAGSAFAP
+595 SGSAFAP
-603 LSVTP
+603 VNTGL
-608 KFNAASLPAAKI
+608 KFSPASLPAAKTA
-620 PSAAEIEFIFRPDPC
+620 PADEIEFIFRPDPC
-635 VYDGRFANNG
+635 VFDGRFANNG

-664 LSPKTAEQLKVA
+664 VSPKTAGKFEVA
-676 SNVAW
+676 HNVAA

-697 LSNSKVTAAAWILPG
+697 LSNSKVTAAAWIVPG
-712 QADGVVVLPLGY
+712 QADGLVVLPLGY
-724 GRRKAGY
+724 GRKRAGY
-731 TGSNKGFNAY
+731 TGTNKGFNAY
-741 AVRDS
+741 AVRS
-746 KALWTATAPS
+746 STALWTAFAPS
-756 AAITKTGDDYPLACT
+756 SAIRKTGEDYPLACT

-800 HAELPPKELS
+800 LAQLPPKELS

-818 PYTRDKWAMAIDLN
+818 PYNRDKWAMAIDLN

-864 HWIRVDRYY
+864 HWIRIDRYY
-873 EKAENATHDPSSYDD
+873 EKSVKSPTNDPSSYDP
-888 SLFNPPTFFQP
+888 SLDNPPTFFQP

-983 TYCVQRITNARIE
+983 TYCVQRINNARIE
-996 AEKQNSEIRDGAIV
+996 SEKSNAAIHDGAIV
-1010 TACEQACPTQAIVF
+1010 TACEQACPTEAIVF

-1058 LAAVRNPNPEME
+1058 LAAVRNPNPELE
-1070 KA
+1070 SA

>member
-1 MNRMREHEQ
+1 MDGMREHEQ
-10 HEHSGH
+10 HEHPDGQH
-16 QQKHGPHTTGAHAD
+16 AHNDAAG
-30 EHEGNLTRHEQ
+30 EANLRGSTM
-41 PLDLPAVRARL
+41 DLAAVRAKL
-52 QSKAGK
+52 QSKTGK

-64 EELAEDPN
+64 EELAGDPE
-72 FEELLHREF
+72 FTELLHREF

-87 EWDESVDRRD
+87 EWDDGVDRRD

-110 LSGCGRAPEQHIVP
+110 LSGCGRTPEQVVVP
-124 YVKQPDGL
+124 YVKQPEGL
-132 ILGKPQF
+132 TLGRPQF

-144 PFGADAI
+144 PFGADAV

-181 AQASILNLYDP
+181 AQASVLSLYDP
-192 DRAQTVL
+192 DRAQTVT
-199 KYGEIGTWA
+199 KFGEIQTWSLFVESAQALAATMKSSNGA
-208 GFLDSAQ
+208 GF
-215 LSSAAFKVTRGE
+215 
-227 GLRILTGIINSP
+227 RILTGLITSP
-239 TLAAQIQALLTLF
+239 TLAAQIQSLLTLF
-252 PLAKWHQW
+252 PKAKWHQW
-260 EPAVGDGPRE
+260 EPAVGDGTRE
-270 GAKLAFGSYVNT
+270 GARLAFGSYLNT

-300 GSGPGHIR
+300 GCGPGHIR

-317 NLDQYALVDRQGSEM
+317 MQGEIPKPNPLADQVFPETKM
-332 NRLYVVE
+332 NRLYVAE

-356 ASQVELF
+356 ASEVALL

-369 KLGLGGSTA
+369 KLGLGGSAAA
-378 PPAGAEKWLDAVV
+378 PQGTEKWVDAVA
-391 KDLQKR
+391 KDLQKHKGT
-397 EAASLVVAGEQQPAE
+397 SLVVAGEHQPAE
-412 VHALAHTINAA
+412 VHALAHAINAA
-423 LGNVGSTLYYTQTVE
+423 LGNVGTTLYYTESVE
-438 EHPMNHLESLRE
+438 ALPVNNLDSFRE
-450 LCNDIDDGKVDTLLI
+450 LCADIDAGKVETLLI

-473 APHDFDFAAKL
+473 APHDFDFASKIK
-484 RFDEKTKTK
+484 FDSQANSK
-493 KVGTTIHVSSHFD
+493 KVKNTIYVGSHFD
-506 ETSELCD
+506 ETAELCD

-525 GDARAFDGTV
+525 GDARAFDGTL

-541 IAPLYRTHS
+541 IAPLYHTHS
-550 AREVLAAFSDK
+550 AREVLAAFGDK
-561 PGVPDYD
+561 PGISDYD
-568 ALRDRL
+568 VVREHL
-574 KAANPSADFE
+574 KAANPSAEFE
-584 KFWRKTLNDGV
+584 KFWRKTLNDGL
-595 VAGSAFAP
+595 VAGSAFA
-603 LSVTP
+603 SVSP
-608 KFNAASLPAAKI
+608 SLKFSTAGLPTAKTAAAE
-620 PSAAEIEFIFRPDPC
+620 EIEFIFRPDPC

-664 LSPKTAEQLKVA
+664 VSPKTGEKFGLTHDIAA
-676 SNVAW
+676 

-690 SNVIDIA
+690 SNVIDIS
-697 LSNSKVTAAAWILPG
+697 LSNSKVTAAAWRVPG
-712 QADGVVVLPLGY
+712 QADGTIVLPLGY
-724 GRRKAGY
+724 GRKRAGY
-731 TGSNKGFNAY
+731 TGTNKGFNAY
-741 AVRDS
+741 AVRTSD
-746 KALWTATAPS
+746 ALWTVSAPAS
-756 AAITKTGDDYPLACT
+756 AIKKTGEDYPLACT
-771 QYHFNMEGRQI
+771 QYHFSMEGRQI

-810 LYNGEAEF
+810 LYKGEAEF
-818 PYTRDKWAMAIDLN
+818 PYDRDKWAMAIDLN

-873 EKAENATHDPSSYDD
+873 ETPAKSAAHDPASYDE

-983 TYCVQRITNARIE
+983 TYCVQRINNARID
-996 AEKQNSEIRDGAIV
+996 AEKSNAPIHDGAIV
-1010 TACEQACPTQAIVF
+1010 TACEQACPTEAIVF
-1024 GNANDKES
+1024 GNANDKNS

-1039 QQRNYSLLGELNAR
+1039 QQRNYTLLGELNAR

-1058 LAAVRNPNPEME
+1058 LAAVRNPNPELE
-1070 KA
+1070 SA

>member
-1 MNRMREHEQ
+1 MDGMREHEQ
-10 HEHSGH
+10 HEHFDGRH
-16 QQKHGPHTTGAHAD
+16 DRNGTAGDARPHDGPM
-30 EHEGNLTRHEQ
+30 
-41 PLDLPAVRARL
+41 DLAAVRAKL
-52 QSKAGK
+52 QSKTGK

-64 EELAEDPN
+64 EELAGDPE

-87 EWDESVDRRD
+87 EWDDSVDRRD

-110 LSGCGRAPEQHIVP
+110 LSGCGRTPEQYVVP
-124 YVKQPDGL
+124 YVKQPDGMT
-132 ILGKPQF
+132 LGKPQF

-181 AQASILNLYDP
+181 AQASVLNLYDP
-192 DRAQTVL
+192 DRAQTVT
-199 KYGEIGTWA
+199 KFGEIQTWSL
-208 GFLDSAQ
+208 FVESAQ
-215 LSSAAFKVTRGE
+215 AIAAGMKGTNGADF
-227 GLRILTGIINSP
+227 RILTGIVTSP
-239 TLAAQIQALLTLF
+239 TLAAQIQSLLTLF
-252 PLAKWHQW
+252 PQAKWHQW
-260 EPAVGDGPRE
+260 EPAVGDGTRE
-270 GAKLAFGSYVNT
+270 GAKLAFGSYLNT
-282 VYRPEKADVI
+282 VYRPENANVI

-317 NLDQYALVDRQGSEM
+317 MLNERPKSNPLADEIFPEMKM

-351 RLPLR
+351 RLPVR
-356 ASQVELF
+356 ASEVELF

-369 KLGLGGSTA
+369 KLGLGGSATI
-378 PPAGAEKWLDAVV
+378 PPGTEKWLDAVA
-391 KDLQKR
+391 KDLQKYKG
-397 EAASLVVAGEQQPAE
+397 ASLVVAGEQQPAE
-412 VHALAHTINAA
+412 VHALVHTINAV
-423 LGNVGSTLYYTQTVE
+423 LGNVGTTLYYTEPVE
-438 EHPMNHLESLRE
+438 ARPVNHLESLRE
-450 LCNDIDDGKVDTLLI
+450 LCADIDAGKVETLLI

-473 APHDFDFAAKL
+473 APHDFDFASKIK
-484 RFDEKTKTK
+484 FDEKK
-493 KVGTTIHVSSHFD
+493 KSKPVKNTIYVGSHFD
-506 ETSELCD
+506 ETAELCD

-525 GDARAFDGTV
+525 GDARAFDGTL

-541 IAPLYRTHS
+541 IAPLYHTHS
-550 AREVLAAFSDK
+550 AREVLAVFGDK
-561 PGVPDYD
+561 PGLSDYD

-574 KAANPSADFE
+574 KAMNPSADFE
-584 KFWRKTLNDGV
+584 KFWRKTLNDGL
-595 VAGSAFAP
+595 VAGSAFTPVNVA
-603 LSVTP
+603 LKFSVV
-608 KFNAASLPAAKI
+608 SLPAAKTT
-620 PSAAEIEFIFRPDPC
+620 PADEIEFIFRPDPC
-635 VYDGRFANNG
+635 IYDGRFANNG

-664 LSPKTAEQLKVA
+664 ISPKTAENLQLA
-676 SNVAW
+676 HNVAW

-690 SNVIDIA
+690 SNVIDIS
-697 LSNSKVTAAAWILPG
+697 LSNSKVTAAAWRVPG

-724 GRRKAGY
+724 GRKKAGY
-731 TGSNKGFNAY
+731 TGTNKGFNAY
-741 AVRDS
+741 AVRTSD
-746 KALWTATAPS
+746 ALWTAFAPS
-756 AAITKTGDDYPLACT
+756 SAIRKTGEDYPLACT
-771 QYHFNMEGRQI
+771 QYHFSMEGRQI

-800 HAELPPKELS
+800 HAELPPKGLS
-810 LYNGEAEF
+810 LYKGEAEY
-818 PYTRDKWAMAIDLN
+818 PYDRDKWAMAIDLN

-848 NIPVVGKDQ
+848 NIAVVGKDQ

-864 HWIRVDRYY
+864 HWIRIDRYY
-873 EKAENATHDPSSYDD
+873 EKSVKSATNDPSSYDD

-983 TYCVQRITNARIE
+983 TYCVQRINNARIE
-996 AEKQNSEIRDGAIV
+996 SEKANVPIADGAIV
-1010 TACEQACPTQAIVF
+1010 TACEQACPTEAIVF
-1024 GNANDKES
+1024 GNAKDKNS
-1032 RVAKLKA
+1032 RVSKLKA
-1039 QQRNYSLLGELNAR
+1039 QQRNYTLLGELNAR

-1058 LAAVRNPNPEME
+1058 LAAVRNPNPELE
-1070 KA
+1070 SA

>member
-1 MNRMREHEQ
+1 MEHMREHLQE
-10 HEHSGH
+10 EHHDDQRS
-16 QQKHGPHTTGAHAD
+16 QRQLLED
-30 EHEGNLTRHEQ
+30 LSLTQR
-41 PLDLPAVRARL
+41 PLDLAAVRARL
-52 QSKAGK
+52 QSKTGK

-64 EELAEDPN
+64 EELAGDPS
-72 FEELLHREF
+72 FQELLHREF

-87 EWDESVDRRD
+87 EWDDSVDRRD

-132 ILGKPQF
+132 VPGKPQF

-144 PFGADAI
+144 PLGADAI

-171 PSSLGATNVF
+171 PSSLGATNAF

-192 DRAQTVL
+192 DRAQTVT
-199 KYGEIGTWA
+199 KAGEIQTWSQ
-208 GFLDSAQ
+208 FLDAAQ
-215 LSSAAFKVTRGE
+215 ALTVTLRATRGV
-227 GLRILTGIINSP
+227 GLRILTGIVASP
-239 TLAAQIQALLTLF
+239 TLAAQIQTILTLY

-260 EPAVGDGPRE
+260 EPALGDGALE

-282 VYRPEKADVI
+282 VYRPEMAEVI

-317 NLDQYALVDRQGSEM
+317 KLNQYGELDRRIGDEM

-339 PTPSVTGATADH
+339 PTPSVTGSSADH
-351 RLPLR
+351 HLPLR
-356 ASQVELF
+356 SAEVEQF

-369 KLGLGGSTA
+369 KLGLGGSGKLVPTV
-378 PPAGAEKWLDAVV
+378 EKWLAAVV
-391 KDLQKR
+391 KELQKYPR
-397 EAASLVVAGEQQPAE
+397 RTLVVAGEQQPAE
-412 VHALAHTINAA
+412 VHALVHAVNAA
-423 LGNVGSTLYYTQTVE
+423 LGSVGTTLYYTETVE
-438 EHPMNHLESLRE
+438 ARPVNYVESLRE
-450 LCNDIDDGKVDTLLI
+450 LCADIDTGKVDTLLI

-473 APHDFDFAAKL
+473 APHDFDFVSKL
-484 RFDEKTKTK
+484 KFDERNNRK
-493 KVGTTIHVSSHFD
+493 KIQTVIHVSSHFD
-506 ETSELCD
+506 ETSQYCD
-513 WHVAESHYLETW
+513 WHIAESHYLETW

-535 SVIQPL
+535 SVVQPL

-550 AREVLAAFSDK
+550 TREVLAAFTDK
-561 PGVPDYD
+561 PGLSDYD
-568 ALRDRL
+568 AVRDRL
-574 KAANPSADFE
+574 KVANPSADFE

-603 LSVTP
+603 MNVSL
-608 KFNAASLPAAKI
+608 KFNPASLPAVKENPAD
-620 PSAAEIEFIFRPDPC
+620 ELEFLFRPDPC
-635 VYDGRFANNG
+635 IYDGRFANNG

-664 LSPKTAEQLKVA
+664 VSPKTAEKL
-676 SNVAW
+676 SLTHSISS
-681 RGGEHGKVY
+681 RGGEHGQILSDV
-690 SNVIDIA
+690 VDIW
-697 LSNSKVTAAAWILPG
+697 LSGSKVTAAAWILPG
-712 QADGVVVLPLGY
+712 QAEGVVVLPLGY
-724 GRRKAGY
+724 GRKNAGY
-731 TGSNKGFNAY
+731 TGTNKGFNAY
-741 AVRDS
+741 AVRVS
-746 KALWTATAPS
+746 NALWAATAPS
-756 AAITKTGDDYPLACT
+756 TTIRKTGDDYPLACT

-800 HAELPPKELS
+800 HAALPPKELS
-810 LYNGEAEF
+810 LYKGEAEF

-832 KCNGCNACVV
+832 SCNGCNACVI
-842 ACQSEN
+842 ACQAEN
-848 NIPVVGKDQ
+848 NIAVVGKDQ

-864 HWIRVDRYY
+864 HWIRIDRYY
-873 EKAENATHDPSSYDD
+873 KAKSKTNDPSSYDP
-888 SLFNPPTFFQP
+888 SLDNPETFFQP

-915 VGATVHSA
+915 VGATAHSA
-923 EGLNDMVYNRC
+923 EGLNDMTYNRC
-934 VGTRY
+934 IGTRY

-955 FQDWETPQLKLLRN
+955 FQDWETPQFKLLRN

-983 TYCVQRITNARIE
+983 TYCVQRINNARIE
-996 AEKQNSEIRDGAIV
+996 AEKKNEPIRDGAIV

-1024 GNANDKES
+1024 GNANDPAS
-1032 RVAKLKA
+1032 RVAKLRA
-1039 QQRNYSLLGELNAR
+1039 QQRNYTLLGELNSR

-1058 LAAVRNPNPEME
+1058 LAAVRNPNPELE

>member
-1 MNRMREHEQ
+1 MREHEQ
-10 HEHSGH
+10 HQHLDGH
-16 QQKHGPHTTGAHAD
+16 HDHHGSAGEAKQ
-30 EHEGNLTRHEQ
+30 HEGSM
-41 PLDLPAVRARL
+41 DLATVRAKL
-52 QSKAGK
+52 QSKTGK

-64 EELAEDPN
+64 EELAGDPE
-72 FEELLHREF
+72 FTELLHREF

-87 EWDESVDRRD
+87 EWDDGVDRRD

-110 LSGCGRAPEQHIVP
+110 LGGCGRTPEQVVVP
-124 YVKQPDGL
+124 YVKQPEGL
-132 ILGKPQF
+132 TLGRPQF

-171 PSSLGATNVF
+171 PSSLGASNVF
-181 AQASILNLYDP
+181 AQASVLNLYDP
-192 DRAQTVL
+192 DRAQTVT
-199 KYGEIGTWA
+199 KYGEIQTWSLFIESAQAIAAGMKATNGA
-208 GFLDSAQ
+208 GF
-215 LSSAAFKVTRGE
+215 
-227 GLRILTGIINSP
+227 RILTGLTTSL
-239 TLAAQIQALLTLF
+239 TLAAQIQSLLTLF
-252 PLAKWHQW
+252 PKAKWHQW

-270 GAKLAFGSYVNT
+270 GAKLAFGSYLNT

-317 NLDQYALVDRQGSEM
+317 KLNGPTDTM

-356 ASQVELF
+356 ASEVELF

-369 KLGLGGSTA
+369 KLGLGGSGAA
-378 PPAGAEKWLDAVV
+378 PVGAEKWLDAVA
-391 KDLQKR
+391 KDLQKHKG
-397 EAASLVVAGEQQPAE
+397 ASLVVAGEHQTAE
-412 VHALAHTINAA
+412 VHALAHAINAA
-423 LGNVGSTLYYTQTVE
+423 LGNVGTTLYYTESVE
-438 EHPMNHLESLRE
+438 AHPVNHLDSLRE
-450 LCNDIDDGKVDTLLI
+450 LCADIEAGKVETLLI

-473 APHDFDFAAKL
+473 APHDFDFASKIK
-484 RFDEKTKTK
+484 FDSKTDSK
-493 KVGTTIHVSSHFD
+493 KIKNVIYVGSHFD
-506 ETSELCD
+506 ETADLCD

-525 GDARAFDGTV
+525 GDARAFDGTL

-541 IAPLYRTHS
+541 IAPLYHTHS
-550 AREVLAAFSDK
+550 PREVLAAFGDK
-561 PGVPDYD
+561 PGISDYD
-568 ALRDRL
+568 FLRDRL

-584 KFWRKTLNDGV
+584 KFWRKTLNDGL
-595 VAGSAFAP
+595 VAGSAFALANP
-603 LSVTP
+603 SLKFSV
-608 KFNAASLPAAKI
+608 ASLAAAKTA
-620 PSAAEIEFIFRPDPC
+620 SADEIEFIFRPDPC

-664 LSPKTAEQLKVA
+664 VSPKTGEKFSLTHDIGA
-676 SNVAW
+676 

-690 SNVIDIA
+690 SNVIDIS
-697 LSNSKVTAAAWILPG
+697 LSNSKVTAAAWRVPG

-724 GRRKAGY
+724 GRKKAGY
-731 TGSNKGFNAY
+731 TGTNKGFNAY
-741 AVRDS
+741 AVRTSD
-746 KALWTATAPS
+746 ALWTVSAPVG
-756 AAITKTGDDYPLACT
+756 AIKKTGEDYPLACT

-790 YRKNPNFANE
+790 YLKNPNFANE
-800 HAELPPKELS
+800 IAPLPAQDFS
-810 LYNGEAEF
+810 LYKGTAEY
-818 PYTRDKWAMAIDLN
+818 PYDRDKWAMAIDLN

-864 HWIRVDRYY
+864 HWIRIDRYY
-873 EKAENATHDPSSYDD
+873 ETPPKSTAHDPSVYDE

-934 VGTRY
+934 IGTRY

-983 TYCVQRITNARIE
+983 TYCVQRINNARID
-996 AEKQNSEIRDGAIV
+996 AEKLNSPIHDGAIV
-1010 TACEQACPTQAIVF
+1010 TACEQACPTEAIVF
-1024 GNANDKES
+1024 GNANDKDS

-1039 QQRNYSLLGELNAR
+1039 QQRNYTLLGELNAR

-1058 LAAVRNPNPEME
+1058 LAAVRNPNPELE
-1070 KA
+1070 SA

>member
-1 MNRMREHEQ
+1 MDGMREHEQ
-10 HEHSGH
+10 HEHLDGQHDHSDPAGDA
-16 QQKHGPHTTGAHAD
+16 KL
-30 EHEGNLTRHEQ
+30 HEG
-41 PLDLPAVRARL
+41 PLDLATVRAKL
-52 QSKAGK
+52 QSKTGK

-64 EELAEDPN
+64 EELAGDPE

-87 EWDESVDRRD
+87 EWDDSVDRRD

-110 LSGCGRAPEQHIVP
+110 LSGCGRTPEQYIVP
-124 YVKQPDGL
+124 YVKQPDEMT
-132 ILGKPQF
+132 LGKPQF

-151 GLLVESHEGRPTKI
+151 GLLVESHEGRPTKV

-171 PSSLGATNVF
+171 PSSVGATNVF

-192 DRAQTVL
+192 DRAQTVT
-199 KYGEIGTWA
+199 KFGEIQTWSL
-208 GFLDSAQ
+208 FVDSAQ
-215 LSSAAFKVTRGE
+215 AIAAAMKGSNGAGF
-227 GLRILTGIINSP
+227 RILTGIVTSP
-239 TLAAQIQALLTLF
+239 TLAAQIQSLLRLF
-252 PLAKWHQW
+252 PQAKWHQW
-260 EPAVGDGPRE
+260 EPAVGDGTRE
-270 GAKLAFGSYVNT
+270 GAKLAFGNYLNT

-317 NLDQYALVDRQGSEM
+317 MLNERPKSNPLADEIFPETKM

-356 ASQVELF
+356 ASEVELL
-363 ARALAA
+363 ARALAG
-369 KLGLGGSTA
+369 KLGLGGLATL
-378 PPAGAEKWLDAVV
+378 PGKDGDWLDAVA
-391 KDLQKR
+391 KDLQQHKGR
-397 EAASLVVAGEQQPAE
+397 SLVVAGEHQPAR
-412 VHALAHTINAA
+412 VHALAHAINAA
-423 LGNVGSTLYYTQTVE
+423 LGNVGATLYYTETAE
-438 EHPMNHLESLRE
+438 AHPVNNLESLRE
-450 LCNDIDDGKVDTLLI
+450 LCNDIYDGKVETLLI
-465 LGVNPVYT
+465 VGVNPVYT
-473 APHDFDFAAKL
+473 APHDFDFTSKIK
-484 RFDEKTKTK
+484 FDEKKNRKPVKNTIY
-493 KVGTTIHVSSHFD
+493 VGLHFD
-506 ETSELCD
+506 ETAELCD

-525 GDARAFDGTV
+525 GDARAFDGTL

-541 IAPLYRTHS
+541 IAPLYHTHS

-561 PGVPDYD
+561 PGLSDYD

-574 KAANPSADFE
+574 KAANPSADFD
-584 KFWRKTLNDGV
+584 KFWRKTLNDGLVASSAYAPAAVSLKFNPASLGTV
-595 VAGSAFAP
+595 VP
-603 LSVTP
+603 LSVDYEP
-608 KFNAASLPAAKI
+608 L
-620 PSAAEIEFIFRPDPC
+620 EFIFRPDPC

-664 LSPKTAEQLKVA
+664 VSPKTAESLQLA
-676 SNVAW
+676 HNVAW

-690 SNVIDIA
+690 SNVIDIS
-697 LSNSKVTAAAWILPG
+697 LSNSKVTAAAWRLPG
-712 QADGVVVLPLGY
+712 QADGVIVLPLGY
-724 GRRKAGY
+724 GRKRAGY
-731 TGSNKGFNAY
+731 TGTNKGFNAY
-741 AVRDS
+741 AVRASD
-746 KALWTATAPS
+746 ALWTAFAPTS
-756 AAITKTGDDYPLACT
+756 AIKKTGDDYPLACT
-771 QYHFNMEGRQI
+771 QYHFSMEGRQI
-782 LATGTLEE
+782 LATGTLAE
-790 YRKNPNFANE
+790 YHKNPNFANE
-800 HAELPPKELS
+800 PTQLPPKELS
-810 LYNGEAEF
+810 LYKGEAEF
-818 PYTRDKWAMAIDLN
+818 PYNRDKWAMAIDLN

-864 HWIRVDRYY
+864 HWIRIDRYY
-873 EKAENATHDPSSYDD
+873 EKAKSATNDPSSYDD
-888 SLFNPPTFFQP
+888 SLFNPQTFFQP

-915 VGATVHSA
+915 VEATAHSA
-923 EGLNDMVYNRC
+923 EGLNDMTYNRC
-934 VGTRY
+934 IGTRY

-983 TYCVQRITNARIE
+983 TYCVQRINNARIE
-996 AEKQNSEIRDGAIV
+996 AEKSNAPIHDGAIV

-1024 GNANDKES
+1024 GNANDKNS

-1039 QQRNYSLLGELNAR
+1039 QQRNYSLLGELNTR

-1058 LAAVRNPNPEME
+1058 LAAVRNPNPELE
-1070 KA
+1070 SA

>member
-1 MNRMREHEQ
+1 MDGMRENEQ
-10 HEHSGH
+10 HEQVGV
-16 QQKHGPHTTGAHAD
+16 AHDHPAG
-30 EHEGNLTRHEQ
+30 EANHREGSM
-41 PLDLPAVRARL
+41 DLATVRAKL
-52 QSKAGK
+52 QSKTGK

-64 EELAEDPN
+64 EELAGDPG
-72 FEELLHREF
+72 FTELLHREF

-87 EWDESVDRRD
+87 EWDEGVDRRD

-110 LSGCGRAPEQHIVP
+110 LSGCGRTPEQYIVP
-124 YVKQPDGL
+124 YVKQPEGL
-132 ILGKPQF
+132 TLGKPQF

-151 GLLVESHEGRPTKI
+151 GLLVESHEGRPTKV

-171 PSSLGATNVF
+171 PSSLGASNVF
-181 AQASILNLYDP
+181 AQASALNLYDP
-192 DRAQTVL
+192 DRAQTVT
-199 KYGEIGTWA
+199 KFGEIQTWSLFVASAQTIAAGMKAINGA
-208 GFLDSAQ
+208 GF
-215 LSSAAFKVTRGE
+215 
-227 GLRILTGIINSP
+227 RILTGIITSP

-252 PLAKWHQW
+252 PQAKWHQW
-260 EPAVGDGPRE
+260 EPAVGDGTGE

-282 VYRPEKADVI
+282 VYRPGKAEVI

-308 YAREFSRRR
+308 YAREFSQRRKLTDTNPLADETKR
-317 NLDQYALVDRQGSEM
+317 GDIM

-356 ASQVELF
+356 SSDVELF
-363 ARALAA
+363 ARTLAA
-369 KLGLGGSTA
+369 KLGLGGFGLV
-378 PPAGAEKWLDAVV
+378 PMGAEKWLDAVA
-391 KDLQKR
+391 KDLQKHKG
-397 EAASLVVAGEQQPAE
+397 ASLVVAGEHQSAE
-412 VHALAHTINAA
+412 VHALAHAINAA
-423 LGNVGSTLYYTQTVE
+423 LGNVGTTVYYTESVE
-438 EHPMNHLESLRE
+438 ARPVNRLDSIRE
-450 LCNDIDDGKVDTLLI
+450 LCGDIDGGKVETLLI
-465 LGVNPVYT
+465 LGTNPVYT

-484 RFDEKTKTK
+484 RVNLGTKQK
-493 KVGTTIHVSSHFD
+493 KIKNVIHVSSHFD

-525 GDARAFDGTV
+525 GDARAFDGTL

-541 IAPLYRTHS
+541 IAPLYHTHS
-550 AREVLAAFSDK
+550 PREVRAAFSDK
-561 PGVPDYD
+561 PGLSEY
-568 ALRDRL
+568 AYLRDRL
-574 KAANPSADFE
+574 KVANPAADFE
-584 KFWRKTLNDGV
+584 KFWRKTLNDGL
-595 VAGSAFAP
+595 VANSAFAP
-603 LSVTP
+603 GNTP
-608 KFNAASLPAAKI
+608 LKFSAGSLPAAKAA
-620 PSAAEIEFIFRPDPC
+620 SADEIEFLFRPDPC

-645 WLQELPKPVTKLTW
+645 WLQELPKPITKLTW
-659 DNAAL
+659 DNAAMV
-664 LSPKTAEQLKVA
+664 SPKTGEKLSLTHDIGA
-676 SNVAW
+676 

-697 LSNSKVTAAAWILPG
+697 LSGSKVTAAAWRVPG

-724 GRRKAGY
+724 GRKRAGY
-731 TGSNKGFNAY
+731 TGTNKGFNAY
-741 AVRDS
+741 AVRS
-746 KALWTATAPS
+746 SNALWAGSAPS
-756 AAITKTGDDYPLACT
+756 SVITKTGEDYPLACT

-782 LATGTLEE
+782 LQTGMLEE
-790 YRKNPNFANE
+790 YRKNPGFANE
-800 HAELPPKELS
+800 HEQLPPKELS
-810 LYNGEAEF
+810 LYKGEAEF
-818 PYTRDKWAMAIDLN
+818 PYERDKWAMSIDLN

-842 ACQSEN
+842 ACQAEN

-873 EKAENATHDPSSYDD
+873 EKTAKSVGDPSLNDD

-915 VGATVHSA
+915 VGATVHSS

-934 VGTRY
+934 IGTRY

-955 FQDWETPQLKLLRN
+955 FQDWETPQFKLLRN

-983 TYCVQRITNARIE
+983 TYCIQRITNIRIS
-996 AEKQNSEIRDGAIV
+996 AEREDGGKGRPIADGEIV
-1010 TACEQACPTQAIVF
+1010 TACEQACPTEAIVF
-1024 GNANDKES
+1024 GNAKDKNS

-1039 QQRNYSLLGELNAR
+1039 QQRNYTLLGELNAR

-1058 LAAVRNPNPEME
+1058 LAAVRNPNPELE
-1070 KA
+1070 PA

>member
-1 MNRMREHEQ
+1 MDGMREREQ
-10 HEHSGH
+10 HEHPDGQH
-16 QQKHGPHTTGAHAD
+16 HHHDPAEKAKLHAS
-30 EHEGNLTRHEQ
+30 TM
-41 PLDLPAVRARL
+41 DLATVRAKL
-52 QSKAGK
+52 QSKTGK

-64 EELAEDPN
+64 EELSGDPE
-72 FEELLHREF
+72 FTELLQREF

-87 EWDESVDRRD
+87 EWDDGVDRRD

-110 LSGCGRAPEQHIVP
+110 LGGCGRTPEQVLVP
-124 YVKQPDGL
+124 YVKQPEGL
-132 ILGKPQF
+132 TLGRPQF

-181 AQASILNLYDP
+181 AQASVLNLYDP
-192 DRAQTVL
+192 DRAQTL
-199 KYGEIGTWA
+199 TKFGEIQTWSLFVESAQAIAATMKGSNGA
-208 GFLDSAQ
+208 GF
-215 LSSAAFKVTRGE
+215 
-227 GLRILTGIINSP
+227 RILTGLITSP
-239 TLAAQIQALLTLF
+239 TLAAQIQSLLTLF
-252 PLAKWHQW
+252 PKAKWHQW
-260 EPAVGDGPRE
+260 EPAVGDGTRE
-270 GAKLAFGSYVNT
+270 GAKLAFGSYLNT

-317 NLDQYALVDRQGSEM
+317 KLNGPDDTM

-356 ASQVELF
+356 ASEVELF

-369 KLGLGGSTA
+369 KLGLGGSGAA
-378 PPAGAEKWLDAVV
+378 PTDAEKWLDAVA
-391 KDLQKR
+391 KDLQKHKG
-397 EAASLVVAGEQQPAE
+397 ASLVVAGEHQPAE
-412 VHALAHTINAA
+412 VHALAHAINAA
-423 LGNVGSTLYYTQTVE
+423 LGNVGTTLYYTESVE
-438 EHPMNHLESLRE
+438 AHPVNNLDSLRD
-450 LCNDIDDGKVDTLLI
+450 LCADIEAGKVETLLI
-465 LGVNPVYT
+465 LGVNPVYA
-473 APHDFDFAAKL
+473 APHDFDFASKIK
-484 RFDEKTKTK
+484 FDSKTNSK
-493 KVGTTIHVSSHFD
+493 KIKYTIYVGSHFD
-506 ETSELCD
+506 ETAELCD

-525 GDARAFDGTV
+525 GDARAFDGTL

-541 IAPLYRTHS
+541 IAPLYHTHS
-550 AREVLAAFSDK
+550 AREVLAAFGDK
-561 PGVPDYD
+561 PGISDYD
-568 ALRDRL
+568 FLRDHL
-574 KAANPSADFE
+574 KAANPSAEFE
-584 KFWRKTLNDGV
+584 KFWRKTLNDGL
-595 VAGSAFAP
+595 VAGSAFA
-603 LSVTP
+603 SVSP
-608 KFNAASLPAAKI
+608 SLKFSTAGLPAAKT
-620 PSAAEIEFIFRPDPC
+620 AAADDIEFIFRPDPC

-664 LSPKTAEQLKVA
+664 VSPKTGEKFSLTHDIAA
-676 SNVAW
+676 

-690 SNVIDIA
+690 SNVIDIS
-697 LSNSKVTAAAWILPG
+697 LSSSKVTAAAWRVPG
-712 QADGVVVLPLGY
+712 QADGTIVLPLGY
-724 GRRKAGY
+724 GRKKAGY
-731 TGSNKGFNAY
+731 TGTNKGFNAY
-741 AVRDS
+741 AVRTSD
-746 KALWTATAPS
+746 ALWTVS
-756 AAITKTGDDYPLACT
+756 ASASAIKKTGEDYPLACT

-782 LATGTLEE
+782 LATGTLEG

-810 LYNGEAEF
+810 LYKGEAEF
-818 PYTRDKWAMAIDLN
+818 PYDRDKWAMAIDLN

-864 HWIRVDRYY
+864 HWIRIDRYY
-873 EKAENATHDPSSYDD
+873 ETPAKSAAHDPASYDE

-983 TYCVQRITNARIE
+983 TYCVQRINNARID
-996 AEKQNSEIRDGAIV
+996 AEKSNAPIHDGAIV
-1010 TACEQACPTQAIVF
+1010 TACEQACPTEAIVF
-1024 GNANDKES
+1024 GNANDKDS

-1039 QQRNYSLLGELNAR
+1039 QQRNYTLLGELNAR

-1058 LAAVRNPNPEME
+1058 LAAVRNPNPELE
-1070 KA
+1070 ST